1 MTSPAAAASASASA
15 PKLAPAPGSAA
26 PTTHKA
32 SKTST
37 PMNHRRPSRAPVL
50 DALSDRATQSL
61 IRKVLLPRE
70 SGDKGRDC
78 QTPIDQLLPPLTSRN
93 DVDLQLY
100 ALLAII
106 LREYIQA
113 WYSKITPDEQFV
125 AEVVRVI
132 AHCTR
137 ALEQRVRVLDLE
149 NLLFNEI
156 PEMVDRHVTI
166 HRSSHQASSVSLRDN
181 SREAYHALWPLPFL
195 SPVPVAGDLAALDAQ
210 LKNEAAYRQLLAQA
224 ALSIL
229 LPTEDL
235 ENPCLTA
242 LVGQIFS
249 ELIIGNAMAN
259 KAAQPWLL
267 LEVIC
272 TIERSVREKKEA
284 GNRAKTLQSLHSA
297 TTNPRR
303 WSAQGLLTSIIR
315 FGMLFLASARFAFDL
330 VMMSSSLP
338 ARRRVEEGVAK
349 TSTAAQDNSP
359 RPTKVPILS
368 FSTWACLGNVMD
380 VQARMPWLS
389 GFLSLLHLGAI
400 HGPGRMAALD
410 STLDRLLSHHIRL
423 VLSASHLAPI
433 LRTLRGALFP
443 NNAPG
448 SPSMFPPS
456 SDEELRALRGRAS
469 KALLHLLPATVA
481 RIYLGHGGMDP
492 RREEDAVREL
502 EQLLSIVD
510 DEYCNK
516 HLMYSVLEL
525 VLVRLMPELET
536 VGVEELLRERLG

>member
-1 MTSPAAAASASASA
+1 
-15 PKLAPAPGSAA
+15 
-26 PTTHKA
+26 
-32 SKTST
+32 
-37 PMNHRRPSRAPVL
+37 
-50 DALSDRATQSL
+50 
-61 IRKVLLPRE
+61 
-70 SGDKGRDC
+70 
-78 QTPIDQLLPPLTSRN
+78 
-93 DVDLQLY
+93 
-100 ALLAII
+100 
-106 LREYIQA
+106 
-113 WYSKITPDEQFV
+113 
-125 AEVVRVI
+125 
-132 AHCTR
+132 
-137 ALEQRVRVLDLE
+137 
-149 NLLFNEI
+149 
-156 PEMVDRHVTI
+156 MVDRHVTNSPKV

-410 STLDRLLSHHIRL
+410 STLDRRVYGLSTL
-423 VLSASHLAPI
+423 VIPRGPWTHYCCSHQCNVSQSGFQDCDDRPARPTCLP
-433 LRTLRGALFP
+433 
-443 NNAPG
+443 
-448 SPSMFPPS
+448 SPVQLNS
-456 SDEELRALRGRAS
+456 
-469 KALLHLLPATVA
+469 LPF
-481 RIYLGHGGMDP
+481 
-492 RREEDAVREL
+492 
-502 EQLLSIVD
+502 
-510 DEYCNK
+510 
-516 HLMYSVLEL
+516 
-525 VLVRLMPELET
+525 
-536 VGVEELLRERLG
+536 